1 MKRRV
6 IISIMS
12 SFLAVCLTAGSA
24 FQIQAEEF
32 PEETAQP
39 EEMTETVPQ
48 QEAFPEAELTAE
60 ETVQEELPVET
71 ETAEESVTTEET
83 EQPEEIPELQEE
95 TAEPV
100 FAEEPEEFPEETEE
114 PAPVMEPEEELPEET
129 AEAEEELPVQT
140 QEPVQDGE
148 YGFELDEDFGTQ
160 LYADDYPNI
169 FTGNRSVQY
178 YQTEARR
185 MLSMV
190 NKFRTSGKAWY
201 WNKDDKTKTTGI
213 KVAALEYDTALE
225 DIAMQRAAEIGIL
238 MQHTRP
244 SGQDCFSAYYEYNGT
259 AYRANGEN
267 ILYGTG
273 PYGANAE
280 SSFDMWKEE
289 DEPYLYQGHR
299 RNMLNANFTAIG
311 IGYAYINGYNL
322 WVMELGYKTPV
333 PDKEPLDGKMTR
345 SIPVHS
351 QLIDSYS
358 SWTADPASVSIGV
371 NEYAEIPDI
380 SVKTTVSGLTGTF
393 TMKAYP
399 YSGSLD
405 HGEQSIYEITEDYQ
419 IHGLSL
425 GTADLYITIPAGSSN
440 KKFTIPINV
449 ITRVESVA
457 LNKTEAIVDR
467 DTTLQLSAEVLPED
481 AHDKSVKWSS
491 SDPSVASVDQNGL
504 VTAKKGGTAVITAT
518 TNDGGLTASCTITVE
533 VHVTSVELE
542 YETFRLTEG
551 MTESLGYAISPADAL
566 DQTVTWTSS
575 DPEVLTVDET
585 GLVTALK
592 PGTSEVT
599 IKTNDREYTD
609 TVKVTVVEQKQVSS
623 PVLALFDET
632 GKRITAEH
640 SVSVRK
646 GTMLYLLCDT
656 DDADILYSI
665 DGTEQFYTSAFA
677 ADRPM
682 TITCYAK
689 KAGMKD
695 SEPSVYEISILDE
708 SVNAD
713 PGDLCPED
721 VDLVNEEYG
730 GIVPEG
736 IWAAGIDEEIVYTG
750 AKITFP
756 ELRVYDHKTLLDK
769 KSYSVTY
776 KNNVNVSSETYASRI
791 GWTPAKKTTVSY
803 LQIKGKGNYTGTVY
817 VPFRIMPKSLED
829 EDIQI
834 SDLWLKASGK
844 ALKPVPAVTYNGKK
858 LKINKEYSVV
868 YIDADGQ
875 EHPYSEGITDAGTY
889 TVKISAMGTN
899 YTGTAAANLIV
910 DNSAETVLMSK
921 TKVTIGKWNGEEGMP
936 VTEDTPL
943 AITVKSGSKTLH
955 PDTYRV
961 ISVINGDH
969 AGTAS
974 LVLQGTGVPD
984 PETNIVLLGE
994 RTVKFTITGI
1004 SISKAVTS
1012 IEPFV
1017 YTGSAITPDSF
1028 EVALNGT
1035 KLEKDSDYE
1044 IVSYASNIKAGKK
1057 ASVKIKGIGKYTS
1070 TKTFRFEITRADIH
1084 DVSAEISSAA
1094 EYQPSGA
1101 VPEMKLTYEGN
1112 LLKAGTDYTVKYS
1125 GARTAGSVVSWT
1137 ISGKGNFAGTLD
1149 GTFTVEKKELSG
1161 TVLTANDIVRSTS
1174 KKGTYYQAKVNL
1186 KDGGKALGV
1195 KDYDKASVTYT
1206 YEQDTRV
1213 QVPVASKTLRT
1224 VLRLAGDPVGP
1235 ADIPVAGSVI
1245 RITVSA
1251 AENGNYTGSAS
1262 GTYRI
1267 LPAGHLISA
1276 ASVKFNV
1283 TKDDG
1288 TVVQQKSLT
1297 KQYTGKAVVLKEEDL
1312 YLTLKV
1318 DGSTYVL
1325 TSADYEIVSYAN
1337 NIKKGTASVTIRGK
1351 GDFGGTKTIKFK
1363 IGSQKL
1369 SLLSIFG
1376 LY

>member
-6 IISIMS
+6 IKSIMS

-48 QEAFPEAELTAE
+48 QEVFPEEELTAE

-71 ETAEESVTTEET
+71 ETAEEPVTTEET

-100 FAEEPEEFPEETEE
+100 PAEVTEELPEETEE
-114 PAPVMEPEEELPEET
+114 PAPVEAPEEELPEET
-129 AEAEEELPVQT
+129 AEAEEELPEQS
-140 QEPVQDGE
+140 QEPVQNGE
-148 YGFELDEDFGTQ
+148 YGFELDEDFGSQ

-201 WNKDDKTKTTGI
+201 WNPDNKTKTTGI
-213 KVAALEYDTALE
+213 TVDALQYDTALE
-225 DIAMQRAAEIGIL
+225 DIAMQRAAEIGI
-238 MQHTRP
+238 MMSHTRP
-244 SGQDCFSAYYEYNGT
+244 NGQDCFSAYYVYNGT
-259 AYRANGEN
+259 AYKANGEN

-273 PYGANAE
+273 SFGENAE

-289 DEPYLYQGHR
+289 DQGYSGQGHR
-299 RNMLNANFTAIG
+299 RNMLNARFTAIG

-333 PDKEPLDGKMTR
+333 PDKAPLDGKMTR

-351 QLIDSYS
+351 YLIDSYS
-358 SWTADPASVSIGV
+358 SWTVDPASVNIGV

-380 SVKTTVSGLTGTF
+380 SVKTKISGLTGSF

-399 YSGSLD
+399 YSGHLEHD
-405 HGEQSIYEITEDYQ
+405 EQSIFEITEDYQ
-419 IHGLSL
+419 IHGLAL
-425 GTADLYITIPAGSSN
+425 GTADLYIYIPAGSTE
-440 KKFTIPINV
+440 KQFTIPVNV
-449 ITRVESVA
+449 IVRVESVT
-457 LNKTEAIVDR
+457 LDKTEAVVDR
-467 DTTLQLSAEVLPED
+467 DTTLQLSAVVLPED
-481 AHDKSVKWSS
+481 AGDKTVKWSS
-491 SDPSVASVDQNGL
+491 SDTSVATVDQNGV

-533 VHVTSVELE
+533 VHVTSVEFE
-542 YETFRLTEG
+542 YETYRLTEG
-551 MTESLGYAISPADAL
+551 MTETLEYTVSPSDAL
-566 DQTVTWTSS
+566 DQTVVWTSS
-575 DPEVLTVDET
+575 DTDVLTVDET
-585 GLVTALK
+585 GKITALK
-592 PGTSEVT
+592 PGTSTVT
-599 IKTNDREYTD
+599 VKTNDRGYTD
-609 TVKVTVVEQKQVSS
+609 SVDVTVVEQKKVST
-623 PVLALFDET
+623 PVLAWFDEN
-632 GKRITAEH
+632 GKKAIAEDP
-640 SVSVRK
+640 VTVRK

-656 DDADILYSI
+656 DDADIRYSI
-665 DGTEQFYTSAFA
+665 NGTEQSYTSAFA
-677 ADRPM
+677 ADGPM
-682 TITCYAK
+682 TVTCYAK

-695 SEPSVYEISILDE
+695 SDTVTYEIGITDE

-721 VDLVNEEYG
+721 IELVNEEYG
-730 GIVPEG
+730 GIVPDG
-736 IWAAGIDEEIVYTG
+736 IWAAGIDEEVVYTG
-750 AKITFP
+750 GKITFP
-756 ELRVYDHKTLLDK
+756 ALRVYDHKTLLDT
-769 KSYSVTY
+769 KSYSVAY

-791 GWTPAKKTTVSY
+791 GWTPETKTTVSY

-817 VPFRIMPKSLED
+817 VPFRIIPKSLED
-829 EDIQI
+829 EDVLV
-834 SDLWLKASGK
+834 SDLWVKASGK
-844 ALKPVPAVTYNGKK
+844 VQKPAPVVTYNGKK

-868 YIDADGQ
+868 YIDSENH
-875 EHPYSEGITDAGTY
+875 EHPYSEGVSDAGTY
-889 TVKISAMGTN
+889 TVRISAMGAN
-899 YTGTAAANLIV
+899 YTGTKTVVLIV
-910 DNSAETVLMSK
+910 DDDSETVLMSK
-921 TKVTIGKWNGEEGMP
+921 AKITIGKWNGEEGMP
-936 VTEDTPL
+936 VTESTPL
-943 AITVKSGSKTLH
+943 AITVKSGTKTLH

-961 ISVINGDH
+961 IRVINGDR

-984 PETNIVLLGE
+984 PETNIILLGE
-994 RTVKFTITGI
+994 HTVKFTITGI
-1004 SISKAVTS
+1004 SIAKAVTA
-1012 IEPFV
+1012 IEPAV
-1017 YTGSAITPDSF
+1017 YTGSAVTPDSF
-1028 EVALNGT
+1028 EVTLNGT
-1035 KLEKDSDYE
+1035 KLENDTDYE

-1057 ASVKIKGIGKYTS
+1057 ASVKIRGIGKYTG
-1070 TKTFRFEITRADIH
+1070 TKSFKFEISRADISSTEAH
-1084 DVSAEISSAA
+1084 ISSAA
-1094 EYQPSGA
+1094 PYQPSGA
-1101 VPEMKLTYEGN
+1101 VPEISLRYSGE

-1125 GARTAGSVVSWT
+1125 GTRTAGSTVSWT
-1137 ISGKGNFAGTLD
+1137 ITGKGNFTGTLN
-1149 GTFTVEKKELSG
+1149 GTYTVTQKDLSD
-1161 TVLTANDIVRSTS
+1161 TVLTVSDIVRNTA
-1174 KKGTYYQAKVNL
+1174 KKGTYYQCKVSL

-1206 YEQDTRV
+1206 YAQDTRV
-1213 QVPVASKTLRT
+1213 QVPVTSKTLRT

-1251 AENGNYTGSAS
+1251 AEGGNYTGSVT

-1276 ASVKFNV
+1276 AAVKFNV

-1297 KQYTGKAVVLKEEDL
+1297 KEYTGKAVVLKEDEL

-1325 TSADYEIVSYAN
+1325 TSADYEIVSYTN
-1337 NIKKGTASVTIRGK
+1337 NIKKGTASLTIRGK

-1363 IGSQKL
+1363 IGSQRL
-1369 SLLSIFG
+1369 SLLGIFG
-1376 LY
+1376 L